1 MENKMNELLK
11 AIKEKFDYYYI
22 NSFLQDNYDVQE
34 ENNNNSFSYLITKN
48 NLDVYDLPIDLR
60 SKVFDYLEECQE
72 QDFQDWWTFNGDNFQ
87 KEYLKTHDND
97 ADMMIDAQ
105 ESWGESDDANRCW
118 EYHLSD
124 YNATHNIKIEFILDE
139 FSSHVEV
146 NVDDYY
152 TNDNDSTEKDDEESY
167 SIMIEKDDLNDRM
180 IANLNKIDVL
190 SHKANSSSEL
200 PLDYFM
206 DNYKV
211 NKIAKKITFG
221 K

>member
-1 MENKMNELLK
+1 
-11 AIKEKFDYYYI
+11 
-22 NSFLQDNYDVQE
+22 
-34 ENNNNSFSYLITKN
+34 
-48 NLDVYDLPIDLR
+48 
-60 SKVFDYLEECQE
+60 
-72 QDFQDWWTFNGDNFQ
+72 
-87 KEYLKTHDND
+87 
-97 ADMMIDAQ
+97 MMIDAQ